1 MYKTFVVSF
10 ETPQKKVEV
19 FSFENPDA
27 KPHEKTSG
35 FFLQITIMGIVNE
48 RELLD
53 DEHMSR
59 ELKQMNFSDVQ
70 IEFILSFM

>member
-27 KPHEKTSG
+27 KPHEKSSG

>member
-35 FFLQITIMGIVNE
+35 YFLQITIMGIVNE

-59 ELKQMNFSDVQ
+59 ELKQMNFPDVQ

>member
-19 FSFENPDA
+19 FSFENADA
-27 KPHEKTSG
+27 KPHEKSSG
-35 FFLQITIMGIVNE
+35 FSLQITIMGIVSE
-48 RELLD
+48 YELLD
-53 DEHMSR
+53 DEHMGR
-59 ELKQMNFSDVQ
+59 ELKQMNFPNSQ

>member
-1 MYKTFVVSF
+1 MYKSFIVSF
-10 ETPQKKVEV
+10 ETPKKKVEV

-27 KPHEKTSG
+27 KPHEKSSG
-35 FFLQITIMGIVNE
+35 YFLQLTIMGIVSE

-53 DEHMSR
+53 CDHMSR
-59 ELKQMNFSDVQ
+59 ELEQMNFPDVQ

>member
-27 KPHEKTSG
+27 KPHEKSSG
-35 FFLQITIMGIVNE
+35 FFLQSTIMGIVTEN
-48 RELLD
+48 ELLD

-59 ELKQMNFSDVQ
+59 ELKQMNFPDVQ

>member
-59 ELKQMNFSDVQ
+59 ELKQMNFPDVQ

>member
-19 FSFENPDA
+19 FSFENAYA
-27 KPHEKTSG
+27 KPHEKSSG
-35 FFLQITIMGIVNE
+35 YILQSTIMGIVTEN
-48 RELLD
+48 ELLD

-59 ELKQMNFSDVQ
+59 ELKQMNFPDVQ

>member
-27 KPHEKTSG
+27 KPHEKSSG

-59 ELKQMNFSDVQ
+59 ELKQMNFPDVQ

>member
-10 ETPQKKVEV
+10 ETPHKKVEV

-27 KPHEKTSG
+27 KPHEKSSG